1 MKLLIKNA
9 TIYEKNKPLL
19 TDILV
24 EEGVISKIEQNINLK
39 ANKIKVDKI
48 IDATGLTA
56 LPGMID
62 LHVHCREPGAT
73 HKEDFLTAS
82 HAAVAGGITTFF
94 DMPNNSP
101 TTSTIAALEEKRLL
115 AKKAVVN
122 YGFNFGLVKITENI
136 VSNDV
141 TADKKQNNK
150 SDRKSKNDPKK
161 SNTSKDKRSADKQA
175 TKQSKLKIDEQ
186 YNLEEAKES
195 QKFKCVRAVKV
206 YLGQTTG
213 NLMIDD
219 LKVLEHLFLTTK
231 IVMLH
236 IEDDKLEEVLE
247 LFSNYCKKN
256 AASKTAL
263 YICHVNSKKMVELIK
278 RYKKQKHLEDKLFC
292 EVTPHHLF
300 LNNEDAKMLGRLAY
314 VKPLILTKDD
324 QKALWRALEDGTIDV
339 IATDHAPHTLEE
351 KNNPDITKVP
361 AGMPGLETALPLL
374 LNAVHEGQL
383 AIGDVIRLYSTSP
396 AKIFGLKK
404 KGRLKEG
411 NDADIVLA
419 QQKLRKRIIND
430 NLLTKCKWNA
440 FSNRELFGVPVYT
453 LVNGNLVYEYDKF
466 TDKKTLHDIKGK
478 EVE

>member
-1 MKLLIKNA
+1 MTRILIKNA
-9 TIYEKNKPLL
+9 TIYEKNKPLQA
-19 TDILV
+19 DILV
-24 EEGVISKIEQNINLK
+24 EEGIISKIEPNLNLK
-39 ANKIKVDKI
+39 ANKIKVDKT

-101 TTSTIAALEEKRLL
+101 TTSTIATLEEKRQL
-115 AKKAVVN
+115 AKKAVMN
-122 YGFNFGLVKITENI
+122 YGFNFGVVKIAQNI

-141 TADKKQNNK
+141 KADKKQNNK
-150 SDRKSKNDPKK
+150 SSKKNKETK
-161 SNTSKDKRSADKQA
+161 SADKQV

-195 QKFKCVRAVKV
+195 QKYKCVKAIKV

-236 IEDDKLEEVLE
+236 IEDDNLEEVLE

-256 AASKTAL
+256 TASKTAL

-278 RYKKQKHLEDKLFC
+278 RYKKQKHIEERLFC

-314 VKPLILTKDD
+314 VKPIILTKDD

-339 IATDHAPHTLEE
+339 VATDHAPHTLEE

-361 AGMPGLETALPLL
+361 GNCAAI
-374 LNAVHEGQL
+374 AVKC
-383 AIGDVIRLYSTSP
+383 SP
-396 AKIFGLKK
+396 
-404 KGRLKEG
+404 
-411 NDADIVLA
+411 
-419 QQKLRKRIIND
+419 
-430 NLLTKCKWNA
+430 
-440 FSNRELFGVPVYT
+440 
-453 LVNGNLVYEYDKF
+453 
-466 TDKKTLHDIKGK
+466 
-478 EVE
+478 

>member
-1 MKLLIKNA
+1 MRLLIKNA
-9 TIYEKNKPLL
+9 TIFEKNKPLQ
-19 TDILV
+19 TDILI
-24 EEGVISKIEQNINLK
+24 EDGVIAKIEPNINLK
-39 ANKIKVDKI
+39 ADKSKADKNKNTKGNNIIKT

-101 TTSTIAALEEKRLL
+101 PTSTLAALEEKRNL
-115 AKKAVVN
+115 AKKSVVN
-122 YGFNFGLVKITENI
+122 YGFNFGLVKTSEAIAT
-136 VSNDV
+136 NDLKS
-141 TADKKQNNK
+141 DKKIQHK
-150 SDRKSKNDPKK
+150 KSKKSKGKK
-161 SNTSKDKRSADKQA
+161 ASADAK
-175 TKQSKLKIDEQ
+175 TDKISKGKIT

-195 QKFKCVRAVKV
+195 QKYKCVKAVKV

-231 IVMLH
+231 MVMLH

-256 AASKTAL
+256 TSSKTML

-278 RYKKQKHLEDKLFC
+278 KYKKQKHIEDRLFC

-383 AIGDVIRLYSTSP
+383 TVNDITKLYSTNP

-411 NDADIVLA
+411 FDADIVLV
-419 QQKLRKRIIND
+419 QQKLKKRIIND

-440 FSNRELFGVPVYT
+440 FSNKELFGVPVYT
-453 LVNGNLVYEYDKF
+453 LVNGNLAYEYDKF
-466 TDKKTLHDIKGK
+466 TDKKTLHDIQGR
-478 EVE
+478 EIE

>member
-9 TIYEKNKPLL
+9 TIFEKNKPLQ
-19 TDILV
+19 TDILI
-24 EEGVISKIEQNINLK
+24 EDGVIAKIEPNINLK
-39 ANKIKVDKI
+39 ANKIKIDKT

-101 TTSTIAALEEKRLL
+101 PTSTLAVLEEKRNL
-115 AKKAVVN
+115 AKKSVVN
-122 YGFNFGLVKITENI
+122 YGFNFGLVKTVE
-136 VSNDV
+136 NDV
-141 TADKKQNNK
+141 QDKCNKANKKNKKVIDKK
-150 SDRKSKNDPKK
+150 P
-161 SNTSKDKRSADKQA
+161 
-175 TKQSKLKIDEQ
+175 KLKIDEQ
-186 YNLEEAKES
+186 YNLKEAKES
-195 QKFKCVRAVKV
+195 QKQKCIRAVKV
-206 YLGQTTG
+206 YLGNTTG
-213 NLMIDD
+213 NLIIDD
-219 LKVLEHLFLTTK
+219 LKVLEHLFLIAK

-236 IEDDKLEEVLE
+236 VEDDKLEEVLD
-247 LFSNYCKKN
+247 LFSQYNKKN
-256 AASKTAL
+256 PGSKTTL
-263 YICHVNSKKMVELIK
+263 YICHINSKKMVEMIK
-278 RYKKQKHLEDKLFC
+278 RYKKQKHIENKLFC

-300 LNNEDAKMLGRLAY
+300 LDNEDAKLLGRLAY
-314 VKPLILTKDD
+314 VKPPILTKDD
-324 QKALWRALEDGTIDV
+324 QKALWRALLDGTIDV

-383 AIGDVIRLYSTSP
+383 TVNDITKLYSTNP

-411 NDADIVLA
+411 FDADIVLV
-419 QQKLRKRIIND
+419 QQKLKKRIIND

-440 FSNRELFGVPVYT
+440 FSNKELFGVPVYT
-453 LVNGNLVYEYDKF
+453 LVNGNLTYEYDKF
-466 TDKKTLHDIKGK
+466 TDKKTLHDIKGR
-478 EVE
+478 EIE